1 MEEHVEH
8 FSSLQWVDF
17 LRTTESAGQRP
28 NMQEHLDQG
37 CKVCTAQAST
47 WTWLM
52 RFAQQEPS
60 YEPPASA
67 VRIAKSYFHGFS
79 RAFKDSADVR
89 ILKHTYDSLNVG
101 ALIGVRGS
109 PGAPRQL
116 LYNSS
121 SVFVDLR
128 MEQKK
133 NSRWMALTGQVV
145 DAQLEDGI
153 NQCTISLLGRRDPA
167 IHTTTS
173 DCGEFAFQFKPNGAM
188 ALLLSPKE
196 VALLLLLPPSEGE

>member
-1 MEEHVEH
+1 VEH

-17 LRTTESAGQRP
+17 LHTTESPSQRS

-37 CKVCTAQAST
+37 CKVCTAQASV
-47 WTWLM
+47 WTCLM
-52 RFAQQEPS
+52 RFAQQESS

-67 VRIAKSYFHGFS
+67 VRIAKSYFHAFS
-79 RAFKDSADVR
+79 QAFKNSADVR
-89 ILKHTYDSLNVG
+89 ILRHTYDSLNVG

-133 NSRWMALTGQVV
+133 DSRWMALTGQVV

-153 NQCTISLLGRRDPA
+153 PHQCTISLLGRRDPA
-167 IHTTTS
+167 IHATTS

-188 ALLLSPKE
+188 ALLLSPKD